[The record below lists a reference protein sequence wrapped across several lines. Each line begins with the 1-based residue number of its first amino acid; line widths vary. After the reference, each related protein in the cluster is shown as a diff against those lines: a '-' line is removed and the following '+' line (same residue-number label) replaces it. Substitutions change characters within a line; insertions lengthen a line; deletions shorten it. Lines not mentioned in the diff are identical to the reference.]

1 MEQSQHLA
9 ARAYLAG
16 LHGWTPIR
24 VDAHLGVAVRIDA
37 ARSGKR
43 RCVRGTACGNSCI
56 APGKTCRIKGNP
68 QKLGRLKQLLALPA
82 AGQTSGQGPGGARP
96 KAATGGLST
105 EESIAMEVMSNKK
118 LRSDKARVA
127 EMIRRGIP
135 ANTDFVKL
143 VSEARV
149 KFAKDFVRRAEAGEK
164 VFPEK
169 PRFQPVAEL
178 RTAVFKA
185 FKVSNEKELKS
196 DRLFRATYFK
206 GKKAPDFK
214 SRGTWLQLY
223 REHVGVPLAEQNLP
237 DGPTVI
243 RGVDVTKNFRP
254 WHVFNLDP
262 NTATTNDVNKAFRT
276 LAKKHHPDYGGNRE
290 TFERLKK
297 MRDTLVALMPDLPS
311 SRNKG

>member
-1 MEQSQHLA
+1 MGALPAIEQSQHLA
-9 ARAYLAG
+9 ARAYLEG

-96 KAATGGLST
+96 KAATAGQ
-105 EESIAMEVMSNKK
+105 EP
-118 LRSDKARVA
+118 KA
-127 EMIRRGIP
+127 G
-135 ANTDFVKL
+135 K
-143 VSEARV
+143 
-149 KFAKDFVRRAEAGEK
+149 
-164 VFPEK
+164 
-169 PRFQPVAEL
+169 FQPVAEL
-178 RTAVFKA
+178 KAAVLKA
-185 FKVSNEKELKS
+185 FKVSNEKELKN

-243 RGVDVTKNFRP
+243 RGIDVTKSFRP

-262 NTATTNDVNKAFRT
+262 NKATTNDVNKAFRT

-311 SRNKG
+311 SRNKA